1 MTTEISDKDFIETFN
16 KFSNEEHLKRYKE
29 YFQSDPKRP
38 GRKKFAIGLEYMT
51 EEEINEYKSMS
62 HLELYDSL
70 YMYMRQEIFDNII
83 KEELNRKRKVK
94 GEEIDESIKS
104 DLIYEFD
111 NNGNFLGIK
120 RLHQQTVSDE
130 IKTEEKVMCH
140 IPLLLLL
147 VVVVVVEEEEEEKEE
162 EKEEERGD

>member
-51 EEEINEYKSMS
+51 
-62 HLELYDSL
+62 
-70 YMYMRQEIFDNII
+70 
-83 KEELNRKRKVK
+83 